1 MTQNTSMSVDE
12 YFTEIEFSSLTGFQL
27 QLLLRKKN
35 PKANQIHNMHC
46 TYRLTIT
53 DVQKHKNRQHYVQT
67 KHAQRRLRI
76 QDFLNTFIRFQ
87 RFMGVGCNWTDTPPQ
102 DFEFKI
108 LDLINMPFCVLI
120 KLEELFWF
128 IVWLGVVCWVVTCGV
143 TGNINCGF
151 YISFLVCNCDFP
163 RQMTRKFL
171 HQYWLDYFIPEIRER
186 QRDSDR

>member
-1 MTQNTSMSVDE
+1 MPREDLEFKIFWTLLSDFRGLWELGV
-12 YFTEIEFSSLTGFQL
+12 TEPT
-27 QLLLRKKN
+27 
-35 PKANQIHNMHC
+35 P
-46 TYRLTIT
+46 
-53 DVQKHKNRQHYVQT
+53 
-67 KHAQRRLRI
+67 
-76 QDFLNTFIRFQ
+76 
-87 RFMGVGCNWTDTPPQ
+87 PPQ

-108 LDLINMPFCVLI
+108 LDLINMPFCVVI

-128 IVWLGVVCWVVTCGV
+128 IVWLGVVCGVVTCGV

>member
-87 RFMGVGCNWTDTPPQ
+87 RFMGVGCN
-102 DFEFKI
+102 
-108 LDLINMPFCVLI
+108 
-120 KLEELFWF
+120 
-128 IVWLGVVCWVVTCGV
+128 
-143 TGNINCGF
+143 
-151 YISFLVCNCDFP
+151 
-163 RQMTRKFL
+163 
-171 HQYWLDYFIPEIRER
+171 
-186 QRDSDR
+186 